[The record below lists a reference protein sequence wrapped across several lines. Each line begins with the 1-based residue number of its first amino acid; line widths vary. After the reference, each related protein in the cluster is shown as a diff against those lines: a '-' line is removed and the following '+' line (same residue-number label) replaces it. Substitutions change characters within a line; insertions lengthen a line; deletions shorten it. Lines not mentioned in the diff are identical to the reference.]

1 MRLKYLISIV
11 FLLITIQQIFGQNQ
25 NTKTKLYTGIFLEYA
40 TLVVTHDIKL
50 YSDLNYYSNEKII
63 MSLQP
68 GFEFIYSLPGAE
80 RTYYP
85 GSPYY
90 DINFLVAIQLFP
102 NYGISIKPFVGLS
115 YRLNT
120 QEYEDESS
128 FFYLKYGTTLDLHV
142 AQEFKIIGKIMN
154 VPTNESD
161 EMSVLLGIGFSFRL
175 F

>member
-1 MRLKYLISIV
+1 
-11 FLLITIQQIFGQNQ
+11 
-25 NTKTKLYTGIFLEYA
+25 
-40 TLVVTHDIKL
+40 
-50 YSDLNYYSNEKII
+50 

-90 DINFLVAIQLFP
+90 DINFLGAIQLFP

-128 FFYLKYGTTLDLHV
+128 FFYLKYGTTLDLNV